1 MLLLYTI
8 NQLGILVQP
17 ETIYTFT
24 PTQPIQLTS
33 VTLDTQLKTR
43 VSDVQLWFKNS
54 TMENLIAMMTKQ
66 LPHVSLNLIIN
77 AGETVTFFIRGGHPV
92 YVNGNVYEQQFPQ
105 DITDYQQE
113 MTLGSNSEELEE
125 YGPMSGGKKDELG
138 QNPNTIEPN
147 GANTRPVTNDQH
159 ELKVKKNGDQH
170 EEDEHVQNSN
180 TVGPNGANT
189 LPVTNIKHEMKVKE
203 NADEHEGYEH
213 VKKSNKVKH

>member
-8 NQLGILVQP
+8 NQLGIFVQP

-33 VTLDTQLKTR
+33 VTLDTQLKAR

-54 TMENLIAMMTKQ
+54 TIENLIAMLTKQ

-77 AGETVTFFIRGGHPV
+77 AGETVSFFVRGGHPV
-92 YVNGNVYEQQFPQ
+92 YVNGNVYEQQFAQ

-113 MTLGSNSEELEE
+113 LTLGSNSEELE
-125 YGPMSGGKKDELG
+125 DE
-138 QNPNTIEPN
+138 QNLNTVGSN
-147 GANTRPVTNDQH
+147 GANTRPDTNAQD
-159 ELKVKKNGDQH
+159 EFKVKKNGDQH

-189 LPVTNIKHEMKVKE
+189 LPVTNVQHGLKVKE
-203 NADEHEGYEH
+203 NADEHKEDEQ